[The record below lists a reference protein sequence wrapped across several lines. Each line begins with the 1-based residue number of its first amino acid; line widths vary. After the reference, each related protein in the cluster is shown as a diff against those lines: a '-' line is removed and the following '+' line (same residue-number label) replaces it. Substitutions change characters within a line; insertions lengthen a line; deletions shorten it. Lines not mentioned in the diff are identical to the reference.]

1 MHRYFG
7 YSKEKIIQNVFR
19 TTPKRS
25 YVKSPHSKND
35 LFESNDDNN
44 EERISVKDSS
54 EDDSDGL
61 DEESEPD
68 SDDLMESTE
77 NSEMENSPIKP
88 TLPNKHRKESRTKGK
103 KLLSHEVF

>member
-1 MHRYFG
+1 M
-7 YSKEKIIQNVFR
+7 
-19 TTPKRS
+19 
-25 YVKSPHSKND
+25 
-35 LFESNDDNN
+35 FESNDDNN
-44 EERISVKDSS
+44 EERISIDDS

-88 TLPNKHRKESRTKGK
+88 TRRNKHQDEFPSKGK
-103 KLLSHEVF
+103 KLFSHEVF